1 MKTSLLF
8 ALIFT
13 FANFVAYTQEGFQL
27 RTFETKDGHTLPYQ
41 ILYPKNYDRT
51 QKYPIVLVLHGAG
64 ERGNDNQK
72 QLTHGSKLFLNEE
85 NRAKFPAIVVFPQCA
100 SDSYWMSG
108 KIDRTKQPIELIF
121 DYPKAPNW
129 PLKAA
134 IDLVK
139 KLIKE
144 EAVDKKRMYITGLS
158 MGGMGTFEALSR
170 YPKLFAAA
178 APICGGGNLELTK
191 KYAKRVPLW
200 IFHGSVDAVVKVQY
214 SRDIYA
220 ALQANGTKVKY
231 TEYPNVNHNSWDNA
245 FAEPEFLSW
254 MFSHIKGKK

>member
-1 MKTSLLF
+1 MKTFSLV
-8 ALIFT
+8 LILTVGLSGYAFT
-13 FANFVAYTQEGFQL
+13 QNGFEA
-27 RTFETKDGHTLPYQ
+27 RTFQTKDGHSLPYQ
-41 ILYPKNYDRT
+41 ILYPQNYDRT
-51 QKYPIVLVLHGAG
+51 QNYPVVLVLHGGG

-72 QLTHGSKLFLNEE
+72 QLTHGSKLFLKEE
-85 NRAKFPAIVVFPQCA
+85 NRTKFPAIVIFPQCA
-100 SDSYWMSG
+100 ADSYWMSG
-108 KIDRTKQPIELIF
+108 KIDRTKQPIELSF
-121 DYPKAPNW
+121 EYPKKANW

-139 KLIKE
+139 KISKE
-144 EAVDKKRMYITGLS
+144 EAVDKKRIYITGLS
-158 MGGMGTFEALSR
+158 MGGMGTFEVLSR
-170 YPKLFAAA
+170 YPKMFAAA
-178 APICGGGNLELTK
+178 APICGGGNLQLTK

-220 ALQANGTKVKY
+220 DLQAKGAQVKY

-254 MFSHIKGKK
+254 MFSQSK